1 MRIQDL
7 QLRRSLVLMAYEA
20 GRITKET
27 ARAKC
32 RVLTRAI
39 ETMARDNLEQYRKL
53 CHEGNIAGREK
64 RDNA

>member
-1 MRIQDL
+1 MRIETL

-27 ARAKC
+27 AQAKC

-39 ETMARDNLEQYRKL
+39 EGMA
-53 CHEGNIAGREK
+53 EK
-64 RDNA
+64 SKPIQSIGHGVKTP